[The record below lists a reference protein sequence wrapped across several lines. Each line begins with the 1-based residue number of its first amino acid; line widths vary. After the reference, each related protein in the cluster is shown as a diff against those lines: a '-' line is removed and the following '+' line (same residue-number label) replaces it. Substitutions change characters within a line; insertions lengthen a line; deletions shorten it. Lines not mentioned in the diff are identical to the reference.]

1 MTTVNKIEV
10 LSNGVIQVR
19 LTKTA
24 KSGHEASQENW
35 GMHRG
40 SAEPG
45 ADIDEWRTLFNE
57 HFAIMGVT
65 DIPADEWQKVKDHA
79 AIAHTDAVIAAYA
92 AAHPPPGA

>member
-10 LSNGVIQVR
+10 LSNGVIQAR

-79 AIAHTDAVIAAYA
+79 AIAHTDEVIAAYVAKQA
-92 AAHPPPGA
+92 AAE